1 MYGTS
6 RSYRFSFRLAP
17 IFCCCAENFET
28 SWRSLN
34 LNRWRI
40 CSKAWRENERAR
52 DAGIAAR
59 NGQLLLRFGR
69 CSGDQRPT
77 LTGATRIV
85 PLDDVCAGRS
95 RSIVHIGEK
104 AAVEVDDLKGSIS
117 GVHQTPLL
125 I

>member
-28 SWRSLN
+28 SWRSPN

-52 DAGIAAR
+52 GAGIASR
-59 NGQLLLRFGR
+59 TGQFLLCRGR
-69 CSGDQRPT
+69 CSRDQNPA
-77 LTGATRIV
+77 LTEATSVV
-85 PLDDVCAGRS
+85 PLDDAGAGR
-95 RSIVHIGEK
+95 RRFIAHIGEK
-104 AAVEVDDLKGSIS
+104 TAVEVDDLKGSIS
-117 GVHQTPLL
+117 GVHQT
-125 I
+125 